1 MKKKPAFDLKSGW
14 CLVLSGGGTR
24 GVYHVGVWKALKELG
39 IKVEAFTGA
48 SIGAIIAAFL
58 SQGLESVIDDFV
70 HSVGIDSIFALP
82 PELREEGVFRMDAA
96 AIAAAPG
103 MFRAFIERRGLD
115 VSPLRGF
122 LESQLDEASIRNS
135 GKDLGIVTVNTS
147 DLRHR
152 ELFIDEMEEGRVI
165 DYVMASAAFPGFQR
179 PVIEGKKYLD
189 GGLYDNI
196 PYAMARKRGYRR
208 LIVSDI
214 SGAGRN
220 RRPDV
225 EDSLTIYIKNSMDL
239 GGIFDFD
246 REFLEDFSLLGY
258 LDTMRT
264 FGRYEGRFY
273 FVEPEPEAEAA
284 FAQAIRSGALGD
296 PPASARPRFPEAMA
310 FERKPLLGCLEC
322 AGMIL
327 EVGRLR
333 TFSYME
339 LEEEILRRRD
349 FEEKHLAEHLAQGK
363 DSLAAIAAALRRAV
377 AEREFEH
384 CPYYYWR
391 LAEELLPRRTARV
404 VKKALESVFRELPA
418 GLAYLGLA
426 AVPEGD

>member
-1 MKKKPAFDLKSGW
+1 MKKKPTLDLDSGW
-14 CLVLSGGGTR
+14 CLVLSGGGTK
-24 GVYHVGVWKALKELG
+24 GVYHVGVWRALKELG

-58 SQGLESVIDDFV
+58 SQGLEAEIEDFV
-70 HSVGIDSIFALP
+70 HNVGIDSIFALP
-82 PELREEGVFRMDAA
+82 PELREEGAFKVDAA
-96 AIAAAPG
+96 AIAAAPA
-103 MFRAFIERRGLD
+103 MLRALIERRGLD

-122 LESQLDEASIRNS
+122 LEAHLDEASIRAS
-135 GKDLGIVTVNTS
+135 GKDLGIVTVNKS
-147 DLRHR
+147 DFRHR
-152 ELFIDEMEEGRVI
+152 ELFIDDMEEGRVV

-179 PVIEGKKYLD
+179 PTIEGKRYMD
-189 GGLYDNI
+189 GGIYDNI

-225 EDSLTIYIKNSMDL
+225 EDSLTIYIKNSMEL

-264 FGRYEGRFY
+264 FGRFDGRSY
-273 FVEPEPEAEAA
+273 FVEPGPEAEAS
-284 FAQAIRSGALGD
+284 FAAAVRSGALQGF
-296 PPASARPRFPEAMA
+296 PATARPAFPEAMA
-310 FERKPLLGCLEC
+310 YERKPLLGCLEC
-322 AGMIL
+322 AAIIL
-327 EVGRLR
+327 EVRRLR
-333 TFSYME
+333 TYSYAE

-349 FEEKHLAEHLAQGK
+349 FEEEHLAGHLAQGK
-363 DSLAAIAAALRRAV
+363 ESLSAIAATLRRAV

-391 LAEELLPRRTARV
+391 LAEELLPRRTVRV
-404 VKKALESVFRELPA
+404 VKKALEGIFRELPA

-426 AVPEGD
+426 EVPDED

>member
-1 MKKKPAFDLKSGW
+1 VSRKPALDLASGW
-14 CLVLSGGGTR
+14 CLVLSGGGTK

-39 IKVEAFTGA
+39 IGVEAFTGA

-58 SQGLESVIDDFV
+58 SQGLEAEMENFMD
-70 HSVGIDSIFALP
+70 SVGIDSIFALP
-82 PELREEGVFRMDAA
+82 PELREERGFRMDAA
-96 AIAAAPG
+96 ALAAAPG
-103 MFRAFIERRGLD
+103 MFRALVERRGLD

-122 LESQLDEASIRNS
+122 LESHLDEAAIRAS

-147 DLRHR
+147 DLRPR
-152 ELFIDEMEEGRVI
+152 ELFIDDMEEGRVV

-179 PVIEGKKYLD
+179 PVIEGKKYMD

-196 PYAMARKRGYRR
+196 PYSMARKRGYRR

-220 RRPDV
+220 RKPDV
-225 EDSLTIYIKNSMDL
+225 EDSLTIYIKNSMEL

-264 FGRYEGRFY
+264 FGRFVGRFF

-284 FAQAIRSGALGD
+284 FAGGARTGSSKGMPKAGR
-296 PPASARPRFPEAMA
+296 PPFPEAMA
-310 FERKPLLGCLEC
+310 YERRPLLGCLEC

-327 EVGRLR
+327 EAGRIR
-333 TFSYME
+333 SYSYAE

-349 FEEKHLAEHLAQGK
+349 FEEGQLAIRLAQGK
-363 DSLAAIAAALRRAV
+363 ESLTAVAAALRQAV
-377 AEREFEH
+377 ADRKFEH

-391 LAEELLPRRTARV
+391 LAEEILPRRTAAV
-404 VKKALESVFRELPA
+404 VKKGLEGLFRELPA
-418 GLAYLGLA
+418 GLAYLGLLS
-426 AVPEGD
+426 GHDGT